1 MKQSKLVDILQRL
14 SPKEQQQLSL
24 FLESPFFNKNKK
36 VILLFKI
43 LINKLTNNQLV
54 NHTKKDISHLLEPN
68 QAYQELRFNNFISKL
83 LHLVYDFLAFQ
94 QFEAEPNWQQE
105 ALVKQLFDRDA
116 NRHLKGV
123 INKWQIIQE
132 KQVQSNATFHTAY
145 AKRQGFQ
152 DRSEL
157 SNNNRR
163 YHEYLQQQNDH
174 LDYAYLLE
182 KLRIACDM
190 TSRNTVIQATYY
202 CHLLPEIKTAI
213 LQDERYLKQVT
224 LHIYWRCLQMLE
236 RQGEED
242 YYAFKEML
250 QAHSEHFSQE
260 EVRTLYQ
267 YALNYSIKKINS
279 GDSIFYEEIFGLY
292 QAMLEKKLLS
302 ISGQFS
308 QWSFKNIITTGI
320 RLEAYDWTNDF
331 IQDYQHQLPPEE
343 QFNAITYNLAALAYA
358 KGDYRTALQYLQ
370 NVEFTD
376 TSYHLGAKIIQLKS
390 YYELEEDE
398 AFFSLIEAFRKY
410 IRRNKQISSYRKTAN
425 AHFIQLTKELFILK
439 RKIQLRDSAA
449 LKHWRLLQREMDD
462 TSPIANKDWL
472 QDILNGFRRQVL

>member
-1 MKQSKLVDILQRL
+1 MKHSKLIDILQRL
-14 SPKEQQQLSL
+14 SPKERQQLSL
-24 FLESPFFNKNKK
+24 FLESPVFNKNQK
-36 VILLFKI
+36 VIHLFKI
-43 LINKLTNNQLV
+43 INEKITNNQSFSLS
-54 NHTKKDISHLLEPN
+54 KKEISHLIEPQ
-68 QAYQELRFNNFISKL
+68 QAYQELRFNNFVSKL
-83 LHLVYDFLAFQ
+83 LHLVYDYLAYQ

-105 ALVKQLFDRDA
+105 ALLKQLFERDA
-116 NRHLKGV
+116 SRHLKGV
-123 INKWQIIQE
+123 INKWQIIQD
-132 KQVQSNATFHTAY
+132 KQVQSNAKSHSAY
-145 AKRQGFQ
+145 AKLQGFQ
-152 DRSEL
+152 DRLEL

-190 TSRNTVIQATYY
+190 TSRNTVIQATYH
-202 CHLLPEIKTAI
+202 CHLLPEIKAAI
-213 LQDERYLKQVT
+213 LQDERYLAQVT
-224 LHIYWRCLQMLE
+224 LHTYWRCLQMLE
-236 RQGEED
+236 KQGEAD

-250 QAHSEHFSQE
+250 QEHSEHFSRE

-292 QAMLEKKLLS
+292 QAMLEKGLLF
-302 ISGQFS
+302 ISGQLS

-320 RLEAYDWTNDF
+320 RLAAYDWTNEF
-331 IQDYQHQLPPEE
+331 IQHYQHKLAPEE
-343 QFNAITYNLAALAYA
+343 QFNAVTYNLAALAYA
-358 KGDYRTALQYLQ
+358 QSDYRTALQHLQ

-390 YYELEEDE
+390 YYELNEEE

-410 IRRNKQISSYRKTAN
+410 IQRNKQISSYRKTAN
-425 AHFIQLTKELFILK
+425 AHFIQLTKELFMLK
-439 RKIQLRDSAA
+439 RKIQLRDPAA
-449 LKHWRLLQREMDD
+449 LKHWRVLQGEMNE

-472 QDILNGFRRQVL
+472 QSILSGFRRQVL